1 MGEIIKK
8 TASDTGGAKDHKDT
22 ESTVPKDES
31 LAYSYITKHAEE
43 KIAESEKRILS
54 KIKKYESET
63 DKKIEKA
70 KEEQERNK
78 IGTIEALAVFVA
90 LFTFVSINIT
100 IFSRIEY
107 LSAALWFMILMAI
120 SQILILIV
128 FLIFLHQEHKKWKN
142 WLLPLLLIGI
152 LIGLLL
158 ASMNN
163 DKLNPQ
169 INKIEIPDTQE
180 ETD

>member
-8 TASDTGGAKDHKDT
+8 TASDTGSPKDHKNT
-22 ESTVPKDES
+22 ESVVPEDTS
-31 LAYSYITKHAEE
+31 LAYSYITQHTEE
-43 KIAESEKRILS
+43 QIAESEKRILA
-54 KIKKYESET
+54 KIKEFESET
-63 DKKIEKA
+63 DDKIKTA

-100 IFSRIEY
+100 IFSRTEY

-120 SQILILIV
+120 SQILILVV
-128 FLIFLHQEHKKWKN
+128 FLIFLHKEHEKWKS
-142 WLLPLLLIGI
+142 WILPLFLIAI
-152 LIGLLL
+152 LIGLLF

-169 INKIEIPDTQE
+169 INKIEIPDTEE
-180 ETD
+180 ETE